1 MMRLMIGRHKG
12 FRRARSS
19 IRPRARG
26 GGQAVTRTSPQRN
39 VERIGQPSHH
49 AGKSHA
55 GKSVAV
61 MATARGRR
69 WYATT
74 VKNVL
79 DRADV
84 EAVKEAA

>member
-1 MMRLMIGRHKG
+1 MLNASGS
-12 FRRARSS
+12 RR
-19 IRPRARG
+19 IMLE
-26 GGQAVTRTSPQRN
+26 N
-39 VERIGQPSHH
+39 L
-49 AGKSHA
+49 
-55 GKSVAV
+55 V
-61 MATARGRR
+61 MATARDRR

>member
-1 MMRLMIGRHKG
+1 MVQGLRC
-12 FRRARSS
+12 AR
-19 IRPRARG
+19 IVAGVERCVRARG
-26 GGQAVTRTSPQRN
+26 GTGQAVTRTSPQRN